1 MVLVGVREE
10 AGWLTS
16 SWNLTYRVGWERI
29 CKAVSAVYDSFNGAE
44 VLVDGKMVNVA
55 GKDAILQLPESR
67 NLIIRGNSTIIK
79 SPVMLT
85 FYNQLQT
92 VSVTIPCMTEEFKSA
107 DYQRFNIS
115 LGQYMDSIE
124 LAMYR

>member
-16 SWNLTYRVGWERI
+16 SWNLTYRVGWEQI

-92 VSVTIPCMTEEFKSA
+92 VSVTIPCMTEEFKTA
-107 DYQRFNIS
+107 DYQRFNLS
-115 LGQYMDSIE
+115 LGQYMDSLE

>member
-1 MVLVGVREE
+1 MVLVGVSEE

-16 SWNLTYRVGWERI
+16 SWNLTYRVGWEQI

-92 VSVTIPCMTEEFKSA
+92 VSVTIPCMTEEFKTA
-107 DYQRFNIS
+107 DYQRFNLS
-115 LGQYMDSIE
+115 LGQYMDSLE